1 MHCSISQQP
10 NHWKLFDLLLMDGGQ
25 GNSPTDE
32 SLGRAILGIAGQIK
46 NREKELL
53 VQVDQICELQT
64 HKERLVEYKDQ
75 GLT

>member
-1 MHCSISQQP
+1 
-10 NHWKLFDLLLMDGGQ
+10 MDGGQ